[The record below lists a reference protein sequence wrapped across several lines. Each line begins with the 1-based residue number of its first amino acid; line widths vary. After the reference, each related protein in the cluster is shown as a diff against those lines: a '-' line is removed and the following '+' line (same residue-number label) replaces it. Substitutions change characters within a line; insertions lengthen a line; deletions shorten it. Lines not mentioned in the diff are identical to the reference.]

1 VVTASSLSAQSIAA
15 RPVIEH
21 PLNYGQTR
29 AQFNRAEAGRPASR
43 MARNSRYDILFEPV
57 KIGPVTSRNRFY
69 AVPHAAGMTNA
80 MPHMRAAFRGIK
92 AQGGWGVVC
101 TGYVSIDPSSDDAPL
116 PYATLWDEDDVRSH
130 ALMTEA
136 VHAEGALAGIELWH
150 GGGSVMNRSSRLPPL
165 SPSGTGWMATH
176 VNFMGNQRPKV
187 MELQDIR
194 QLLTWQA
201 DAARRARR
209 AGFDII
215 YVYAGMGYLPYEFL
229 LPEWNQRTDA
239 YGGSVANRVR
249 LVRELLE
256 VTHEAVEGHCAVA
269 LRISLEELRARP
281 SAVAASEAHEVV
293 ALLAELPDLW
303 DVKLDSSPTDCAPS
317 RFAPEGSHEAVIDF
331 VKKLTTKPVVGVGRF
346 TSPDTMVGQ
355 IRRGVLDL
363 IGAARPSIADP
374 FLPLKIDEGREQ
386 EIRECIGCNICI
398 SSWHDSVPVR
408 CTQNPTIGEEWRRGW
423 HPERVAPA
431 ASAASVLIVG
441 AGPSGLECALTLGR
455 RGYEVT
461 VAEAADDIGGRLRF
475 ETRLPGLGAWGR
487 VLDWRRGQLARL
499 SNVNIYRG
507 NRLAAEDILELGNR
521 HVVIATGAR
530 WARLLYSPL
539 EVPYGRLEGPNVY
552 TPDDLA
558 EGARLEGPVAVYDFD
573 HYYMGSVLAEHLAR
587 GGLEVRYVTPAG
599 HASAWG
605 VMSNEQ
611 PQVHRALAA
620 SGVALHTLT
629 RVTAFE
635 RGELLLAQQFTNV
648 ESRWPCKAL
657 VIVGA
662 RFANDFLHA
671 ALQGRPDDLRRAGIS
686 SVTRIGDAL
695 APGALV
701 HAVYSGHRYARELE
715 QDPQTAGTRRDAPLR
730 TADPAPAAPPPV

>member
-1 VVTASSLSAQSIAA
+1 
-15 RPVIEH
+15 
-21 PLNYGQTR
+21 
-29 AQFNRAEAGRPASR
+29 
-43 MARNSRYDILFEPV
+43 MARNPRYDVLFEPV
-57 KIGPVTSRNRFY
+57 KIGPVTARNRFY

-80 MPHMRAAFRGIK
+80 MPHMRAAFRGTK
-92 AQGGWGVVC
+92 AEGGWGVVC

-116 PYATLWDEDDVRSH
+116 PYATLDVRSH
-130 ALMTEA
+130 ALMTDA

-150 GGGSVMNRSSRLPPL
+150 GGGSVMNRSSRLPPM
-165 SPSGTGWMATH
+165 SPSGTAWMATH

-194 QLLTWQA
+194 QLHTWQA
-201 DAARRARR
+201 DAARRARS
-209 AGFDII
+209 AGFDIV

-256 VTHEAVEGHCAVA
+256 VTHEAVQGQCAVA
-269 LRISLEELRARP
+269 LRISLEELRARASP
-281 SAVAASEAHEVV
+281 EADSEAHEVV
-293 ALLAELPDLW
+293 TLLAELPDLW

-317 RFAPEGSHEAVIDF
+317 RFAPEGSHEPVIEF

-374 FLPLKIDEGREQ
+374 FLPRKIDEGREQ
-386 EIRECIGCNICI
+386 DIRECIGCNICI

-441 AGPSGLECALTLGR
+441 AGPAGLECALTLGR

-475 ETRLPGLGAWGR
+475 ETRLPGLSAWGR
-487 VLDWRRGQLARL
+487 VLEWRRGQIERL
-499 SNVNIYRG
+499 SNVNVYRG
-507 NRLAAEDILELGNR
+507 NRLAADDILELGNR

-552 TPDDLA
+552 TPDDIA
-558 EGARLEGPVAVYDFD
+558 EGVRLEGPVAVYDFD
-573 HYYMGSVLAEHLAR
+573 NYYMGSVLAEHLAR

-605 VMSNEQ
+605 IMSNEQ

-620 SGVALHTLT
+620 HHVALHTLT
-629 RVTAFE
+629 RVSAFE
-635 RGELLLAQQFTNV
+635 HGELVLAQQFTNA
-648 ESRWPCKAL
+648 ESRWPCKSL

-671 ALQGRPDDLRRAGIS
+671 ALQARPDDLRRAGIS
-686 SVTRIGDAL
+686 SVSRIGDAM

-701 HAVYSGHRYARELE
+701 HAVYGGHRFARELE
-715 QDPQTAGTRRDAPLR
+715 AEPHALLVRRDAPLPR
-730 TADPAPAAPPPV
+730 AAQPSPAAAAPA